1 MASAMC
7 MVSRKL
13 SAKAMDAC
21 RHVPPTPDHVLRA
34 SAQEYN
40 DTMLTVYMASV
51 TKGLS
56 ALHDVIDKFNTAY
69 DRSGPQRRR
78 GGF

>member
-1 MASAMC
+1 
-7 MVSRKL
+7 MVITQAR
-13 SAKAMDAC
+13 ATNAC
-21 RHVPPTPDHVLRA
+21 RHVPLTPDHVLWS